1 MQKSMML
8 TGAMALVLLTGCEKA
23 EAPAPTDTQTT
34 TEEVPVET
42 VPAEGAEATDPA
54 TAPHRVADWAGK
66 WTGVEGMYATI
77 TPTEPGKYKLEM
89 QSDLDTKGTY
99 GGEDS
104 EHGIKFKRGS
114 DIPIGPPRIVL
125 YAVEKWG
132 KTTLSS
138 QSSSLQR
145 ITQKYLTPASH
156 PF

>member
-1 MQKSMML
+1 MVQKSMIL
-8 TGAMALVLLTGCEKA
+8 TSAMALVLLTGCEKA
-23 EAPAPTDTQTT
+23 EAPAPTDTLTT

-42 VPAEGAEATDPA
+42 VPAEGAGATDPA
-54 TAPHRVADWAGK
+54 TAPHRFADWAGK

-114 DIPIGPPRIVL
+114 
-125 YAVEKWG
+125 EE
-132 KTTLSS
+132 LSLRRGS
-138 QSSSLQR
+138 GDETGL
-145 ITQKYLTPASH
+145 KYLAGKKECLIVKEGEGYCRD
-156 PF
+156 

>member
-1 MQKSMML
+1 MQKSMIL
-8 TGAMALVLLTGCEKA
+8 TSAMALVLLTGCEKA
-23 EAPAPTDTQTT
+23 EAPAPTDTPTT

-54 TAPHRVADWAGK
+54 TATHRFADWAGK

-99 GGEDS
+99 DGEDS

-114 DIPIGPPRIVL
+114 
-125 YAVEKWG
+125 EE
-132 KTTLSS
+132 LSLRRGS
-138 QSSSLQR
+138 GDETGL
-145 ITQKYLTPASH
+145 KYLAGKKECLIVKEGEGYCRD
-156 PF
+156 

>member
-1 MQKSMML
+1 MMQKSMML

-23 EAPAPTDTQTT
+23 EAPAPTDTPTT

-42 VPAEGAEATDPA
+42 VPAEGADATDPA
-54 TAPHRVADWAGK
+54 TASHRFASWAGK

-99 GGEDS
+99 DGEDS

-114 DIPIGPPRIVL
+114 
-125 YAVEKWG
+125 EE
-132 KTTLSS
+132 LSLRRGS
-138 QSSSLQR
+138 GDETGL
-145 ITQKYLTPASH
+145 KYLAGKKECLIVKSGEGYCRD
-156 PF
+156 